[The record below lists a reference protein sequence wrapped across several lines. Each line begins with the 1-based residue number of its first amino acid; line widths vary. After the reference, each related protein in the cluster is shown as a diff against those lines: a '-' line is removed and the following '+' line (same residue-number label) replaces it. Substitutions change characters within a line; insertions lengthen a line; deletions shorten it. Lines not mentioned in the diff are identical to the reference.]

1 MNIREFR
8 ILPPFLIF
16 FSVDFVLFCCI
27 LDLFAIIII
36 FLKVDLGL
44 GHFRCFSYA
53 FFLIFLGLFVFF
65 FRGVSFGV
73 YSRMGIRA
81 HEILY

>member
-53 FFLIFLGLFVFF
+53 LFYFFRFVCIF